1 MISDAILE
9 AIKAEKPQLSGIISN
24 LKKASKSLKPFY
36 ETSLARGYLRGV
48 CELSILDI
56 FELSKLC

>member
-1 MISDAILE
+1 MIADKILKK
-9 AIKAEKPQLSGIISN
+9 IQKEKPELSGIIKN

-36 ETSLARGYLRGV
+36 ERALAKGYLRGV
-48 CELSILDI
+48 CELSILEI